1 MGKITKEQLSDG
13 LLRYISQNAG
23 SGNTNGGTASIEFKK
38 NSVTISAPSNK
49 IAIGINGYNKD
60 IDLLMV
66 YKNTIYLEE
75 NVMYN
80 ISSDSLYITNPNG
93 NWNESGTTLF
103 NFIVIKG
110 GTGGSSSATPGG
122 GNYVIPDN
130 SIAEVKLDSSLRGKI
145 NQIETL
151 KNSVRYKTDLI
162 VESDLDQEL
171 KEKLNIGGA
180 KTWGSLKNELAKT
193 WANLMGQ

>member
-23 SGNTNGGTASIEFKK
+23 SGNNGGGTASIKFKK
-38 NSVTISAPSNK
+38 NSVTISSPVNK
-49 IAIGINGYNKD
+49 VLIGIDGYNKNT
-60 IDLLMV
+60 DLLMV
-66 YKNTIYLEE
+66 YKNTVYLEE

-103 NFIVIKG
+103 NFVVIKG
-110 GTGGSSSATPGG
+110 GTGSSSSGSTGE
-122 GNYVIPDN
+122 YVIPDN
-130 SIAEVKLDSSLRGKI
+130 SISEVKLDSNLREKI
-145 NQIETL
+145 NQIKTL
-151 KNSVRYKTDLI
+151 KNNVRYKTDLI

-180 KTWGSLKNELAKT
+180 KTWGSLKNELTKT

>member
-23 SGNTNGGTASIEFKK
+23 SGNGGAASVEFKK
-38 NSVTISAPSNK
+38 NSVTISAPVNK
-49 IAIGINGYNKD
+49 VLIGIDGYNKNT
-60 IDLLMV
+60 DLLMV
-66 YKNTIYLEE
+66 YKNTVYLEE

-110 GTGGSSSATPGG
+110 GTGSSSSGSG
-122 GNYVIPDN
+122 GNYTIPN
-130 SIAEVKLDSSLRGKI
+130 GSITEEKL
-145 NQIETL
+145 N
-151 KNSVRYKTDLI
+151 
-162 VESDLDQEL
+162 QEL